1 MIEVNVTNKND
12 LIKII
17 GPPSTISDFNK
28 NLWFY
33 FERLKTNQSLLK
45 LGAQKIKENNILIVE
60 LNNKGILKSKRIL
73 DLDDMNDVE
82 YLKTVTTKEFQNDNC
97 FFLKRVFGHLKFFFL
112 QEGKHHYK
120 VPMLDGNTYRY
131 FFLVFLVSLYKYLI
145 RYKYQNLS
153 FLHRIPN
160 R

>member
-1 MIEVNVTNKND
+1 MLTLIFILTLNCSGNKVSNYHGSKLLKSKYDTIEVNITNKND
-12 LIKII
+12 LIKTI

-82 YLKTVTTKEFQNDNC
+82 YLKTVTTKEFQNDN
-97 FFLKRVFGHLKFFFL
+97 LIYGVFS
-112 QEGKHHYK
+112 
-120 VPMLDGNTYRY
+120 
-131 FFLVFLVSLYKYLI
+131 SLREKINAPL
-145 RYKYQNLS
+145 R
-153 FLHRIPN
+153 N